1 MPDFI
6 LFAQHGWA
14 DTNKKISQLAHS
26 LATPETLVIAPD
38 LGWVN
43 TWLRIEP
50 LIAKVE
56 KIAADAIAAHPHI
69 PIRIIGHSM
78 GGLIWLEILDRHREW
93 WTRVHSL
100 VLVGSPVGGSDLGR
114 TFDPLGWGI
123 GIARDLGK
131 NRRNMAT
138 AIAASI
144 PTLSI
149 AGDSD
154 SGSDGTVPIFATQFD
169 RANSICIPN
178 LKHADMKNHP
188 AIAAAIHNFWERPA
202 IAPVARYLDLTT
214 QIVRTLQAI
223 PGITDTH
230 PRGFAAAKIFM
241 TYPDGSTIRIGKN
254 YLQVDRV
261 YVGDPEGNCSYSGYV
276 GWIDSACLW
285 DTFDKLNQFR
295 STRELED

>member
-14 DTNKKISQLAHS
+14 DTNQKISQLAQS

-56 KIAADAIAAHPHI
+56 KIAAMAIATHPHI

-93 WTRVHSL
+93 WHQVHSF

-114 TFDPLGWGI
+114 TFDPLEWGI

-131 NRRNMAT
+131 NRRDMAT

-154 SGSDGTVPIFATQFD
+154 GGSDGTVPIAATQFD
-169 RANSICIPN
+169 GANSICIPN
-178 LKHADMKNHP
+178 LRHATMKNHP
-188 AIAAAIHNFWERPA
+188 AIAAAIRTFWESPA
-202 IAPVARYLDLTT
+202 IAPVAGDLDLTT
-214 QIVRTLQAI
+214 RIIRTLQAI
-223 PGITDTH
+223 PGMTDTH
-230 PRGFAAAKIFM
+230 PRGFAAAKIFT
-241 TYPDGSTIRIGKN
+241 TYRDGSTIRIGKN
-254 YLQVDRV
+254 SLQTDCV
-261 YVGDPEGNCSYSGYV
+261 YVGDPEGNCLYSGYV
-276 GWIDSACLW
+276 GWTDSACLW
-285 DTFDKLNQFR
+285 DILNKLNQ
-295 STRELED
+295 EMG